1 MFSPQAPCVLYLFSE
16 HMALTMRFL
25 VIALGMV
32 LLAAPVA
39 SHELVIYTVIVNDE
53 GPQPADI
60 PETAL
65 KVGDS
70 VWFWME
76 DSTENMS
83 LVIELS
89 KDGASARS
97 PTLVNECEL
106 DENASLVDE
115 NCKNRFDFK
124 FQGNDSI
131 GLWNVS
137 YMKSVNGT
145 LTETL
150 YGSITINEDVHLEAN
165 HTHNGTTD
173 NLTTNV
179 DSSDKSMTQTIAII
193 VAIVS
198 AIGLGVLFIQP
209 PKKTLKEEG

>member
-1 MFSPQAPCVLYLFSE
+1 MRSLVVA
-16 HMALTMRFL
+16 MAML
-25 VIALGMV
+25 
-32 LLAAPVA
+32 LLATPVA
-39 SHELVIYTVIVNDE
+39 AHELVIYTVIVNDE
-53 GPQPADI
+53 GPQPANI

-65 KVGDS
+65 KAGDS
-70 VWFWME
+70 VWFWMK

-97 PTLVNECEL
+97 PTLVYECAL
-106 DENASLVDE
+106 DENGSLVDD
-115 NCKNRFDFK
+115 NCKNRYEFTFS
-124 FQGNDSI
+124 GNESV

-150 YGSITINEDVHLEAN
+150 YGSVTINEDIHLDAN
-165 HTHNGTTD
+165 HTHENSTQPELETQSTGGI
-173 NLTTNV
+173 
-179 DSSDKSMTQTIAII
+179 DSMVQTAAIV

-198 AIGLGVLFIQP
+198 AIGLGVILMQP
-209 PKKTLKEEG
+209 EKKILVEEEQS

>member
-1 MFSPQAPCVLYLFSE
+1 
-16 HMALTMRFL
+16 MRSL
-25 VIALGMV
+25 VVAIAML

-39 SHELVIYTVIVNDE
+39 AHELVIYTVIVNDE

-60 PETAL
+60 PESAL

-70 VWFWME
+70 VWFWMK

-97 PTLVNECEL
+97 PTLIYECAL
-106 DENASLVDE
+106 DENGSLVDE
-115 NCKNRFDFK
+115 SCKNRFEFT
-124 FQGNDSI
+124 FNGNASI

-137 YMKSVNGT
+137 FMKSINGT

-150 YGSITINEDVHLEAN
+150 YGSVTINEDVHLDAN
-165 HTHNGTTD
+165 HTHDNTTQPKVETQSTD
-173 NLTTNV
+173 GN
-179 DSSDKSMTQTIAII
+179 DSMVQTAAIV

-198 AIGLGVLFIQP
+198 ALGLGVILMQP
-209 PKKTLKEEG
+209 EKKTLVEDE

>member
-1 MFSPQAPCVLYLFSE
+1 
-16 HMALTMRFL
+16 MRFL

-150 YGSITINEDVHLEAN
+150 YGSITINEDVHLDAN

-209 PKKTLKEEG
+209 PKKALKEEE

>member
-1 MFSPQAPCVLYLFSE
+1 MRSLVV
-16 HMALTMRFL
+16 ALAML
-25 VIALGMV
+25 

-39 SHELVIYTVIVNDE
+39 AHELVIYTVIVNDE
-53 GPQPADI
+53 GPQPANI

-65 KVGDS
+65 KAGDS
-70 VWFWME
+70 VWFWMK

-145 LTETL
+145 LIETL
-150 YGSITINEDVHLEAN
+150 YGSITINEDVHLDAN

-209 PKKTLKEEG
+209 PKKTLKEEE

>member
-1 MFSPQAPCVLYLFSE
+1 
-16 HMALTMRFL
+16 MRFL

-60 PETAL
+60 PENAL

-97 PTLVNECEL
+97 PTLVYECAL
-106 DENASLVDE
+106 DENGSLVDE
-115 NCKNRFDFK
+115 NCNNRFDFT

-137 YMKSVNGT
+137 YMKSINGT

-150 YGSITINEDVHLEAN
+150 YGSLTINEDVHLDAN

-173 NLTTNV
+173 NLTTTL
-179 DSSDKSMTQTIAII
+179 DSSSDKSMTQTIAII

-209 PKKTLKEEG
+209 PKKTLKEEK